1 MVFNKNMTTH
11 VSCSQLW
18 HCRRILFL
26 RGPIYPTPPGSCSLQ
41 PAWQGPTP
49 SPPLC
54 WSIGPWWGCDAGGGA
69 CLLPPQS
76 LLPPV
81 LQALPGGMAAREYS
95 ALVML
100 DKLELYHKV
109 FVGLLQRIAVSM
121 LPISLFFF
129 QDFLTEG

>member
-1 MVFNKNMTTH
+1 
-11 VSCSQLW
+11 
-18 HCRRILFL
+18 
-26 RGPIYPTPPGSCSLQ
+26 
-41 PAWQGPTP
+41 
-49 SPPLC
+49 
-54 WSIGPWWGCDAGGGA
+54 
-69 CLLPPQS
+69 
-76 LLPPV
+76 
-81 LQALPGGMAAREYS
+81 MAAREYS